1 MTAARNAGLSALA
14 CAVCAC
20 LAACGTGKA
29 TGVAAP
35 AWEIRTSVLPGAG
48 RVLADGQGFTL
59 YAYMPDHRGRSQCSG
74 LCAQQWPPLVLPA
87 GVGRPKAGTGVAA
100 SLLGTVRRPGGT
112 LQVTYGGWPLYL
124 WQGDHEPGQATGQA
138 DDMGLWYLLSA
149 SGTVDRLPVRGQAGD

>member
-1 MTAARNAGLSALA
+1 MTAARNASLSALA

-20 LAACGTGKA
+20 LAACGTGR
-29 TGVAAP
+29 AAAVTAQ

-59 YAYMPDHRGRSQCSG
+59 SASMPAHRGRSQGSG
-74 LCAQQWPPLVLPA
+74 LCARDWPPLVLPV
-87 GVGRPKAGTGVAA
+87 GVGRPKAGAGVEA
-100 SLLGTVRRPGGT
+100 SLLGTVRRPGGA
-112 LQVTYGGWPLYL
+112 LLVTCGGWPLYL

-138 DDMGLWYLLSA
+138 DDMGLRSLLSA

>member
-1 MTAARNAGLSALA
+1 MLA
-14 CAVCAC
+14 CAAGTC
-20 LAACGTGKA
+20 LAACGTAK
-29 TGVAAP
+29 TVAATVP
-35 AWEIRTSVLPGAG
+35 AWEVTTTVLPGAG

-74 LCAQQWPPLVLPA
+74 LCARDWPPLVLPV
-87 GVGRPKAGTGVAA
+87 GVGRPKAGAGVEA
-100 SLLGTVRRPGGT
+100 SLLGTVRRPGGA
-112 LQVTYGGWPLYL
+112 LQVTCGGWPLYL